1 MVQNLTIMKKSFFLI
16 STLVSLAFML
26 SLTTFSQENAQKSD
40 DSGYKFTDVKIIPH
54 TPIKNQNRSGTCW
67 SYAGT
72 SFVESEILNNGG
84 KELDLSEMFA
94 VRNSYKI
101 KAANYI
107 KLHGAANFGPG
118 GEPHQVIESL
128 AINGI
133 LPDNFYNGLAI
144 GTELPVHNE
153 MDNLLEA
160 HVKAIVENKNGT
172 LTPVWKKAFEGLLDA
187 YLGEAPADFEFDG
200 KRYSPKSFTLENVN
214 LDPKNYIEITSFSDQ
229 ENYKPFL
236 FLIPDN
242 WDFEQYYNVPL
253 DEMIETI
260 DFALENGYS
269 VAWAADVS
277 DKGFNHKKGV
287 ALVPEK
293 DWSKMSAGEKDS
305 VFIEP
310 VKQKN
315 ITTELRLQAL
325 EEYSTTDDHSMHIIG
340 LAKDQDG
347 NTWYKV
353 KNSWGTEN
361 SRYNGYFYA
370 SVPYIKYKTIAIYVN
385 KSGVPKNLTRKLDL

>member
-1 MVQNLTIMKKSFFLI
+1 MKKSFFLI
-16 STLVSLAFML
+16 LTSFSLSCSI
-26 SLTTFSQENAQKSD
+26 SLTTFSQENAAKSD
-40 DSGYKFTDVKIIPH
+40 ESGYRFTDVKVIPH
-54 TPIKNQNRSGTCW
+54 TPVKNQNRSGTCW

-72 SFVESEILNNGG
+72 SFVEAEILKNGG
-84 KELDLSEMFA
+84 EEFDLSEMFA
-94 VRNSYKI
+94 VRNAYKI
-101 KAANYI
+101 KAANYV
-107 KLHGAANFGPG
+107 KLHGAANMGPG

-128 AINGI
+128 AANGV
-133 LPDNFYNGLAI
+133 LPENFYTGLAI

-172 LTPVWKKAFEGLLDA
+172 LTPVWKNAFEGVLDA
-187 YLGEAPADFEFDG
+187 YLGEVPEDFELNE
-200 KRYSPKSFTLENVN
+200 KKYSPKSFASENVN

-236 FLIPDN
+236 LLIPDN

-253 DEMIETI
+253 DEMTEII
-260 DFALENGYS
+260 DFALENGFS

-277 DKGFNHKKGV
+277 EKGFNHKKGV

-293 DWSKMSAGEKDS
+293 DWSKMTSGEKDS

-315 ITTELRLQAL
+315 ITPELRIQAF
-325 EEYSTTDDHSMHIIG
+325 EDYSTTDDHSMHIIG

-361 SRYNGYFYA
+361 SRFNGYFYA
-370 SVPYIKYKTIAIYVN
+370 SVPYVKYKTLAIYLN
-385 KSGVPKNLTRKLDL
+385 KSAVPKNISRKLGL

>member
-1 MVQNLTIMKKSFFLI
+1 MQKTIYNLPAILFLSGLLNLT
-16 STLVSLAFML
+16 AN
-26 SLTTFSQENAQKSD
+26 SQENAVKPD
-40 DSGYKFTDVKIIPH
+40 ESGYKFTDVKIIPH
-54 TPIKNQNRSGTCW
+54 TPVKNQNRSGTCW

-72 SFVESEILNNGG
+72 SFVEAEIMKNGG
-84 KELDLSEMFA
+84 KELDLSEMYA
-94 VRNSYKI
+94 VRNAYKI
-101 KAANYI
+101 KAVNYV
-107 KLHGAANFGPG
+107 KLHGAANMGPG
-118 GEPHQVIESL
+118 GEPHQVLESI
-128 AINGI
+128 AANGL
-133 LPDNFYNGLAI
+133 LPENAYNGQTI

-160 HVKAIVENKNGT
+160 NVEAIVENKNGS
-172 LTPVWKKAFEGLLDA
+172 LTPVWKRAFEGLLDA
-187 YLGEAPADFEFDG
+187 YLGEIPAEFVFDG
-200 KRYSPKSFTLENVN
+200 KKYSAKSFADENGN
-214 LDPKNYIEITSFSDQ
+214 PDPKNYVEITSFIDQ
-229 ENYKPFL
+229 ENYKPFIL
-236 FLIPDN
+236 LIPDN

-253 DEMIETI
+253 DEMIESI
-260 DFALENGYS
+260 DFALENGFS

-277 DKGFNHKKGV
+277 EKGFNHKKGV

-315 ITTELRLQAL
+315 ITPELRLQAF
-325 EEYSTTDDHSMHIIG
+325 EDYSTTDDHIMHIIG

-370 SVPYIKYKTIAIYVN
+370 SVPYIRYKTLAVYLN
-385 KSGVPKNLTRKLDL
+385 KSAVPKNISKKLGL

>member
-1 MVQNLTIMKKSFFLI
+1 MKKSFVLI
-16 STLVSLAFML
+16 TMLVSLAVVPCFRL
-26 SLTTFSQENAQKSD
+26 FSQENALKSD
-40 DSGYKFTDVKIIPH
+40 ESGYKFTDVKIIPH
-54 TPIKNQNRSGTCW
+54 TPVKNQNRSGTCW

-72 SFVESEILNNGG
+72 SFVEAEILKNGG
-84 KELDLSEMFA
+84 KEFNLSEMFA

-101 KAANYI
+101 KAINYV
-107 KLHGAANFGPG
+107 KLHGSANMGPG

-128 AINGI
+128 AANGI
-133 LPDNFYNGLAI
+133 LPENAYNGLTI

-153 MDNLLEA
+153 MDNVLETN
-160 HVKAIVENKNGT
+160 VKAIVENKNGT

-187 YLGEAPADFEFDG
+187 YLGEVPANFEFDG
-200 KRYSPKSFTLENVN
+200 KQYSAKSFANENVN
-214 LDPKNYIEITSFSDQ
+214 LDPKNYVEITSFSDQ

-236 FLIPDN
+236 LLIPDN
-242 WDFEQYYNVPL
+242 WDFEQYFNVPL

-260 DFALENGYS
+260 DYALENGFS
-269 VAWAADVS
+269 IAWAADVS

-315 ITTELRLQAL
+315 ITPELRLQAF
-325 EEYSTTDDHSMHIIG
+325 EDYSTTDDHSMHIIG

-370 SVPYIKYKTIAIYVN
+370 SVPYIKYKTLAIYLN
-385 KSGVPKNLTRKLDL
+385 KSAVPKNISRKLNL

>member
-1 MVQNLTIMKKSFFLI
+1 MKKSICISAAILFLVA
-16 STLVSLAFML
+16 LVNLKAN
-26 SLTTFSQENAQKSD
+26 SQENPAKTD
-40 DSGYKFTDVKIIPH
+40 ESGYKFTDVKIIPH
-54 TPIKNQNRSGTCW
+54 TTVKNQNRSGTCW

-72 SFVESEILNNGG
+72 SFVEAEILKNGG

-94 VRNSYKI
+94 VRNAYKV
-101 KAANYI
+101 KAVNYV
-107 KLHGAANFGPG
+107 KLHGAANMGPG
-118 GEPHQVIESL
+118 GEPHQVLESI
-128 AINGI
+128 AANGL
-133 LPDNFYNGLAI
+133 LPETAYNGLAI

-153 MDNLLEA
+153 MDNALEA
-160 HVKAIVENKNGT
+160 NVKAIVENKNGT
-172 LTPVWKKAFEGLLDA
+172 LTPVWKRAFEGLLDA
-187 YLGEAPADFEFDG
+187 YLGEVPAEFGFDG
-200 KRYSPKSFTLENVN
+200 KQYSAKSFANENGN
-214 LDPKNYIEITSFSDQ
+214 PDPNNYVEITSFNDQ

-236 FLIPDN
+236 LLMPDN

-253 DEMIETI
+253 DEMTEII
-260 DFALENGYS
+260 DFALENGFS

-315 ITTELRLQAL
+315 ITPELRLQAF
-325 EEYSTTDDHSMHIIG
+325 EDYSTTDDHSMHIIG

-361 SRYNGYFYA
+361 SRYDGYFYA
-370 SVPYIKYKTIAIYVN
+370 SVPYIKYKTIAIYLN
-385 KSGVPKNLTRKLDL
+385 KKAVPKNISKNLGL